1 MTTHCDGQRPAFKF
15 KVCSPSSPRATGRR
29 RGRDA
34 ARLLAQA
41 SNQEQDGGD
50 EGGECEQD

>member
-1 MTTHCDGQRPAFKF
+1 LQSAEFR
-15 KVCSPSSPRATGRR
+15 TGS
-29 RGRDA
+29 GAAQNA